1 MAGRQLA
8 ALVLSDAERMEL
20 TSLAA
25 RRSTAQA
32 LALRAR
38 IVLRCATGRQNK
50 QVAADLQLDQ
60 TTVGKWRR
68 RFAEHRVDGLRDEPR
83 SGTPARLMTPAS
95 RR

>member
-8 ALVLSDAERMEL
+8 ALVLSDAERTEL

-25 RRSTAQA
+25 RRNTAQA

-50 QVAADLQLDQ
+50 QVAADL
-60 TTVGKWRR
+60 
-68 RFAEHRVDGLRDEPR
+68 H
-83 SGTPARLMTPAS
+83 
-95 RR
+95 